1 MAKAGGTRRAR
12 PAAGRALSEDE
23 GLVALVIA
31 AMNANDHVSAAEG
44 ARAHNLIWST
54 RRFRR
59 RDGDRLGRL
68 IDRMRTI
75 VEDEEP
81 EVVIAKSARAISARL
96 RPAAFALVTDLLLVD
111 GTMDRK
117 ERRFLER
124 LGQSLRLDAGR
135 VARIIEVIRLKNRL

>member
-12 PAAGRALSEDE
+12 PAVGRALSEDE

-75 VEDEEP
+75 VEEEEP
-81 EVVIAKSARAISARL
+81 DVVIAKSARAISARL

>member
-1 MAKAGGTRRAR
+1 MAKAGGTGRTRQ
-12 PAAGRALSEDE
+12 AAGRALSEDE
-23 GLVALVIA
+23 ALVALVIA
-31 AMNANDHVSAAEG
+31 AMDANDHVSASEG
-44 ARAHNLIWST
+44 ARAHNLILST

-68 IDRMRTI
+68 IDRMRTV
-75 VEDEEP
+75 VEEQDA
-81 EVVIAKSARAISARL
+81 EVVIGKSARAISARL

-124 LGQSLRLDAGR
+124 LGQDLRLDAGR
-135 VARIIEVIRLKNRL
+135 VERIIDVIRLKNRL